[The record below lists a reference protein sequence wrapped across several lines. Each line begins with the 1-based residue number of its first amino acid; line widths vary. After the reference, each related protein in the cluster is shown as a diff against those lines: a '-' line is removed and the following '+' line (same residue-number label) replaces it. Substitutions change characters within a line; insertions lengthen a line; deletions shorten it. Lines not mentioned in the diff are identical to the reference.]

1 MKLLSRVRFFATPWT
16 NRLLH
21 SWDFPGTNTGV
32 GCHFLRQEI
41 FPTQGLNLGL
51 LPCRQMLYHLSH
63 QGSPSVMK
71 EDNQLVSVMKGGYRS
86 FFKED
91 IINSMTINVII
102 LMKWT
107 ILLGGKKLSKPDR
120 IKSE

>member
-1 MKLLSRVRFFATPWT
+1 
-16 NRLLH
+16 
-21 SWDFPGTNTGV
+21 
-32 GCHFLRQEI
+32 
-41 FPTQGLNLGL
+41 
-51 LPCRQMLYHLSH
+51 
-63 QGSPSVMK
+63 MK